1 MPAEQE
7 ALRQF
12 AQNGGRVLL
21 LDQTQTGILPGDV
34 YLEKRAFFSMG
45 FVRAA
50 QHPVMRDLNDVDF
63 AMWHW
68 PDGQPGH
75 LIARGNYRTPNR
87 GNFLSLVECFHFD
100 QQNKFLAW
108 TPLWEMYLG
117 KGSILV
123 TQLPLIETIQTEPM
137 AAQMLAR
144 LLDYLGKDVYRHPQS
159 SLAVCANV
167 SEPVL
172 NRLKDLRADFRI
184 VDRPSAADPVTLLEM
199 NQPDVKDA
207 DALRKYV
214 QDGGVLVLHRARPEH
229 QAFLANLTGKKV
241 SVEIQPYRCWVDRA
255 MIEKRD
261 GLAEG
266 LSHADFYW
274 RTNISGEG
282 PAGQWQASGV
292 VEDGQG
298 QVEYVVKVEGVAD
311 YLFPGGWVEMT
322 LGKGRIVIDQVK
334 WEVPEKEKNDYG
346 SPMRVASML
355 LGNLGIVQHLP
366 APKPSL
372 PQDVRY
378 ETLDLASLANR
389 ALRDDKGGSNT
400 GWLDWG
406 PDQDIRDFP
415 TGDIN
420 FDGVPFKVA
429 KGDKNAIVLRVNPD
443 WVKGLAGYPEAV
455 TIPVGKKNVAGLWF
469 VHTGGWSTGTKP
481 FGWREVY
488 YADGSKEVMALN
500 NTNFADW
507 NYGHDQFPDEEGT
520 STSLAWKGGVQ
531 GVPDH
536 PRVQDALGQPAS
548 R

>member
-1 MPAEQE
+1 
-7 ALRQF
+7 
-12 AQNGGRVLL
+12 
-21 LDQTQTGILPGDV
+21 
-34 YLEKRAFFSMG
+34 MG

-68 PDGQPGH
+68 PDGLPGH
-75 LIARGNYRTPNR
+75 LIARRQLPHAQSRQLPFAGGVLPLRPAN
-87 GNFLSLVECFHFD
+87 
-100 QQNKFLAW
+100 QFLAW

-137 AAQMLAR
+137 AAQCSRGCWTTSAR
-144 LLDYLGKDVYRHPQS
+144 TSTGIRNR
-159 SLAVCANV
+159 SLAVLDSV

-184 VDRPSAADPVTLLEM
+184 VDRAGAADPVTLLEM
-199 NQPDVKDA
+199 NQPDVKDT

-274 RTNISGEG
+274 RTNIGGEG

-389 ALRDDKGGSNT
+389 ALRDDKGGT
-400 GWLDWG
+400 TRAGWIG
-406 PDQDIRDFP
+406 ARTRTSATSPP
-415 TGDIN
+415 
-420 FDGVPFKVA
+420 A
-429 KGDKNAIVLRVNPD
+429 
-443 WVKGLAGYPEAV
+443 
-455 TIPVGKKNVAGLWF
+455 
-469 VHTGGWSTGTKP
+469 
-481 FGWREVY
+481 
-488 YADGSKEVMALN
+488 
-500 NTNFADW
+500 
-507 NYGHDQFPDEEGT
+507 T
-520 STSLAWKGGVQ
+520 STSTAFRSRSPRATRTPSSCESIRTGSRAGGLSRSVSRSPSARRTWRAS
-531 GVPDH
+531 GSCT
-536 PRVQDALGQPAS
+536 PADGPAD
-548 R
+548 